1 MTTQKVLLAAACL
14 ATVLALGGCASQPE
28 SGQDEVAQSG
38 DESDARRR
46 ARTRMELAVGY
57 YEEGRTEIALE
68 ELRQALA
75 ADPSFG
81 EAYNLRGMIFMRLN
95 DMRQADE
102 SFRRA
107 IQINPRDADSL
118 HNYGWLLCQQGR
130 YDEASRTFDQAFAV
144 PTYTGRSRT
153 LMAQGVCQARAGK
166 AEDAERTLTRAYE
179 LDAANPIVAYNLAE
193 LLLKRGDLERAK
205 FYIRRLNNSELANAE
220 SLWLGI
226 KVERRLND
234 RTAMLQLADVL
245 RRRFPGSKER
255 AAYDRG
261 AFDE

>member
-1 MTTQKVLLAAACL
+1 MTPQKALLAAACL
-14 ATVLALGGCASQPE
+14 ATVLAMGGCASSQQD
-28 SGQDEVAQSG
+28 SGQDDVAQG

-46 ARTRMELAVGY
+46 ARIRMELAVGY
-57 YEEGRTEIALE
+57 YEEGRTEVALE

-75 ADPSFG
+75 ADPTLG
-81 EAYNLRGMIFMRLN
+81 EAHNLRGMIFMRLN

-107 IQINPRDADSL
+107 IQINPRDPDSL
-118 HNYGWLLCQQGR
+118 HNYAWLQCQQAR
-130 YDEASRTFDQAFAV
+130 YDEANRTFEAAIAI
-144 PTYTGRSRT
+144 PTYTGRART
-153 LMAQGVCQARAGK
+153 LMAQGVCYARAGK
-166 AEDAERTLTRAYE
+166 PADAERTLTRAYE
-179 LDAANPIVAYNLAE
+179 LDATNPIVAYNLAD

-226 KVERRLND
+226 KVERRMND